1 MEPVQ
6 PLETPTPTLDTD
18 AVAVEAPI
26 APAPEVATPAPAAA
40 IVSVEEGRAYPS
52 LYDSTGT
59 TFLAILLG
67 IVIVGGIQLGVHR
80 IYTKAR
86 NEQELLTR
94 FVVVLVSL
102 VTGAYLSDLLIAGP
116 DTSLLSD
123 DEHAMILG
131 FIKDICLMTFSF
143 YFGTKA
149 TAAPVSGSAE

>member
-1 MEPVQ
+1 MEPVL
-6 PLETPTPTLDTD
+6 PLETATPSLDTD
-18 AVAVEAPI
+18 AVAAPVQ
-26 APAPEVATPAPAAA
+26 AAPEVAPAAPAAA
-40 IVSVEEGRAYPS
+40 VVSVEEARAYPS

-59 TFLAILLG
+59 TLLAIVLG

-149 TAAPVSGSAE
+149 TAAPVAGGAE